1 MRWRLKRK
9 LKTKKK
15 IKTYFFKSKLYE
27 HTFHYTYQGK
37 NRMTQINEIR
47 NDKGGIITNTTE
59 IKIIPRNYLG
69 QLVLNKLD
77 NLEKINS

>member
-1 MRWRLKRK
+1 
-9 LKTKKK
+9 
-15 IKTYFFKSKLYE
+15 
-27 HTFHYTYQGK
+27 
-37 NRMTQINEIR
+37 MTQINEIR